1 MQTILITANLKF
13 TIPLSCFL
21 YGKRREKIRDIFSRL
36 IYVQPWA
43 GTQSSQIASLH
54 SSHIFDGNNEAIHI
68 GSQIPHE
75 SIVKIR
81 YFRWFTF
88 S

>member
-36 IYVQPWA
+36 IYVQPLA
-43 GTQSSQIASLH
+43 GTQSSQIASSH
-54 SSHIFDGNNEAIHI
+54 SSHILDGNNDAIHI
-68 GSQIPHE
+68 GSQSPNE
-75 SIVKIR
+75 MTVKMNCMK
-81 YFRWFTF
+81 
-88 S
+88 